1 MLFRHNYLDGQYIKD
16 TTNLS
21 QSQVDTVLNLGGT
34 SEAKKYGELCLV
46 DIPTKRAVFI
56 QADYL
61 KDSEFDVVETDVEKI
76 AEHARMKQGA

>member
-1 MLFRHNYLDGQYIKD
+1 MGSTSKIPRTLTSPRWIRYY
-16 TTNLS
+16 
-21 QSQVDTVLNLGGT
+21 NLGGT

>member
-1 MLFRHNYLDGQYIKD
+1 MRAHGRRDDHGHRAGRH
-16 TTNLS
+16 
-21 QSQVDTVLNLGGT
+21 
-34 SEAKKYGELCLV
+34 LV

>member
-1 MLFRHNYLDGQYIKD
+1 MSMNITEQPERR
-16 TTNLS
+16 
-21 QSQVDTVLNLGGT
+21 
-34 SEAKKYGELCLV
+34 CLV

>member
-1 MLFRHNYLDGQYIKD
+1 MLFRHNYLDGQYIKRYPP
-16 TTNLS
+16 NLN

-61 KDSEFDVVETDVEKI
+61 K
-76 AEHARMKQGA
+76 RQ